1 MVKYS
6 HCTRDNTLH
15 DKAVSTLPGA
25 IYDMKSEQP
34 SMSYLQGLILVM
46 AAGVF
51 WSFMALGIRLIEEGT
66 LWQILFYRSI
76 ALCVF
81 LFFLIAVRSG
91 WRPVAA
97 IVQAGWAGIFG
108 GFSLFLAFTGAI
120 YSIQNT
126 NVANAIFLFAAAPFI
141 AAILGMLLLKER
153 VQRATWIAM
162 FFAVIGITVMVI
174 DGFSVGQASGNLAAL
189 GSAIGF
195 AMLTIALRW
204 GKVRDML
211 PAIFLGGL
219 FSTVIAAVFCLAT
232 NSGLQMPIQ
241 DTSIALS
248 LGVFQLG
255 VGLSLFTIGS
265 RVVPAAE
272 LALLSMTEVVLGPVW
287 VWLILGE
294 STSIETLIGGAV
306 LLLAIGGN
314 AVAGIRRERRMR
326 AFA

>member
-1 MVKYS
+1 
-6 HCTRDNTLH
+6 
-15 DKAVSTLPGA
+15 
-25 IYDMKSEQP
+25 
-34 SMSYLQGLILVM
+34 
-46 AAGVF
+46 
-51 WSFMALGIRLIEEGT
+51 
-66 LWQILFYRSI
+66 
-76 ALCVF
+76 
-81 LFFLIAVRSG
+81 
-91 WRPVAA
+91 
-97 IVQAGWAGIFG
+97 
-108 GFSLFLAFTGAI
+108 
-120 YSIQNT
+120 
-126 NVANAIFLFAAAPFI
+126 
-141 AAILGMLLLKER
+141 MLLLKER

-174 DGFSVGQASGNLAAL
+174 DGFSVGQASGNIAAL

-219 FSTVIAAVFCLAT
+219 FSTVISAFFCLAT
-232 NSGLQMPIQ
+232 NSGLKMPIQ

-287 VWLILGE
+287 VWLLLGE

-326 AFA
+326 AFV